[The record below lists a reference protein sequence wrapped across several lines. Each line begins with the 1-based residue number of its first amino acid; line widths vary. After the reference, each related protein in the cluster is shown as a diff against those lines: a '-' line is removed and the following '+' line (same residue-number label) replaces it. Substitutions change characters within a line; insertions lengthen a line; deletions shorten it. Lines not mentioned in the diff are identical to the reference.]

1 MKTIIS
7 FLFGYAVIY
16 MFVIPEFGVCYP
28 PSGIQ
33 WKTLSSVFEPSS
45 FVNYK
50 AASREQCCSMSCLHL
65 QHLCMCAGWHQILL
79 GPSFSKVLV
88 DFFSQVRSQHY
99 DLVLNGSEIGGG
111 SIRIHNAEQQR
122 FVLEK
127 VLKVTPL
134 HVSQHP
140 LRVLN
145 ICSKFQSL
153 KQMGKHL

>member
-33 WKTLSSVFEPSS
+33 WKTLSSVFEPSF

-65 QHLCMCAGWHQILL
+65 QHLCMCAGWHQMLL

-145 ICSKFQSL
+145 ICSKFRRNMSAL
-153 KQMGKHL
+153 LG